1 MSAHNSQSDQIS
13 PEAIIAHTEEILDT
27 VRAKQLE
34 LEARIA
40 ETAELIDRTQ
50 RVLHESE
57 TVGGRSEEP
66 VSVAQSRG
74 DLPAHR
80 HGASGDNGGVS

>member
-1 MSAHNSQSDQIS
+1 MSAHNSQNDHAS
-13 PEAIIAHTEEILDT
+13 PEEIAAHTQELLDT

-40 ETAELIDRTQ
+40 ETTELIDRTQ

-57 TVGGRSEEP
+57 TVERSLNRQPERP
-66 VSVAQSRG
+66 
-74 DLPAHR
+74 
-80 HGASGDNGGVS
+80 

>member
-1 MSAHNSQSDQIS
+1 MSAHNSQSDQTS
-13 PEAIIAHTEEILDT
+13 PEQIAAHTQELLDT

-40 ETAELIDRTQ
+40 ETTELIDRTQ

-57 TVGGRSEEP
+57 TVERSLNRQPERP
-66 VSVAQSRG
+66 
-74 DLPAHR
+74 
-80 HGASGDNGGVS
+80 